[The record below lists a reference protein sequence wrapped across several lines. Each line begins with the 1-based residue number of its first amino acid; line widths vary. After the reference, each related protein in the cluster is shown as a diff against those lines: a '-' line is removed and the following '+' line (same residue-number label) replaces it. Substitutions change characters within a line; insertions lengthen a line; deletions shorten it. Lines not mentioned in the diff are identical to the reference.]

1 MEGPK
6 KGSELGRKP
15 SFSGK
20 VTIITIGRVPRS
32 CVERRIWVRE
42 ASEESFLTEKAEV
55 AGELDAGPGVTVQ
68 LVGSLQ
74 GGLEALGLGRT
85 HSFVRIELEMW

>member
-1 MEGPK
+1 MRPAK
-6 KGSELGRKP
+6 K
-15 SFSGK
+15 
-20 VTIITIGRVPRS
+20 
-32 CVERRIWVRE
+32 
-42 ASEESFLTEKAEV
+42 ASLTEKAEV